1 MLVSV
6 KMFNFIIVL
15 GGNFMFKRNI
25 KVLGFLIDIIFLINF
40 KCIFMLFMV
49 NFFILD
55 CYGIEFLIL
64 I

>member
-15 GGNFMFKRNI
+15 GGNFMFKCNI